1 MMPKERS
8 NEAVISQ
15 RREAVEKV
23 ISTTN
28 WSDTFRNADEFPVIL
43 EAKDREKYQ
52 WPPKPKL
59 TDYQKDLV
67 G

>member
-1 MMPKERS
+1 VER
-8 NEAVISQ
+8 
-15 RREAVEKV
+15 V

-43 EAKDREKYQ
+43 EAKDREKYK